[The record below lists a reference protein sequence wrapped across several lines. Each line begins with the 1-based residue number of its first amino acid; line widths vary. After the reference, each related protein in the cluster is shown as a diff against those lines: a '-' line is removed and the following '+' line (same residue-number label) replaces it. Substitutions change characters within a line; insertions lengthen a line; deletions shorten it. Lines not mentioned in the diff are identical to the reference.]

1 MMIIDIIFLDYH
13 HHKLK
18 VMVMMII
25 DLIFIDDDDDDDD
38 DDGDDDEAFRV
49 LQSKSV
55 CTIITADSA
64 QTSISLV
71 H

>member
-25 DLIFIDDDDDDDD
+25 DLIFIDDDDDDD
-38 DDGDDDEAFRV
+38 EAFRV

>member
-25 DLIFIDDDDDDDD
+25 DLIFIDDDDDD
-38 DDGDDDEAFRV
+38 EAFRV

>member
-13 HHKLK
+13 HHNLK

-25 DLIFIDDDDDDDD
+25 DLIFIDDD
-38 DDGDDDEAFRV
+38 DDDEAFRV

>member
-13 HHKLK
+13 RHKLK

-25 DLIFIDDDDDDDD
+25 DLIFIDDD
-38 DDGDDDEAFRV
+38 DDDEAFRV

>member
-1 MMIIDIIFLDYH
+1 MIIDIIFLDYH

-25 DLIFIDDDDDDDD
+25 DLIFIDDDDDD
-38 DDGDDDEAFRV
+38 EAFRV

>member
-25 DLIFIDDDDDDDD
+25 DLIFIDDDDDDD
-38 DDGDDDEAFRV
+38 EAFRV

-55 CTIITADSA
+55 CIIITADSA
-64 QTSISLV
+64 QTSI
-71 H
+71 

>member
-25 DLIFIDDDDDDDD
+25 DLIFIDDDDD
-38 DDGDDDEAFRV
+38 EAFRV

>member
-1 MMIIDIIFLDYH
+1 MIIDIIFLDYH

-38 DDGDDDEAFRV
+38 DDDEAFRV

>member
-13 HHKLK
+13 RHKLK

-38 DDGDDDEAFRV
+38 DEAFRV
-49 LQSKSV
+49 LQSQSV

>member
-1 MMIIDIIFLDYH
+1 
-13 HHKLK
+13 
-18 VMVMMII
+18 MMII

-38 DDGDDDEAFRV
+38 DEAFRV
-49 LQSKSV
+49 LQRKSV

>member
-38 DDGDDDEAFRV
+38 DDDEAFRV

>member
-1 MMIIDIIFLDYH
+1 
-13 HHKLK
+13 
-18 VMVMMII
+18 MMII
-25 DLIFIDDDDDDDD
+25 DLIFIDD
-38 DDGDDDEAFRV
+38 DDDEAFRV